1 MAAHFLDG
9 QLGLDAKHGVN
20 RAGHAEVGKVRG
32 AVRKN
37 LLVGGLNMS
46 MGSDN
51 GGNAAVK
58 VVSDTFLL
66 AGRLGMEVDDGD
78 FRQAR
83 SKNAV
88 RSIEGIVERLH
99 IDDAHEI
106 DDADLHA
113 AHVIDEEPAARRAV
127 GEIGGAQKRFAGI
140 VSIVRLDRKSVVQ

>member
-9 QLGLDAKHGVN
+9 QLGLDAEHGVN

-58 VVSDTFLL
+58 VVSDAFLL
-66 AGRLGMEVDDGD
+66 AGRLGMEIDNSN
-78 FRQAR
+78 FRQA
-83 SKNAV
+83 
-88 RSIEGIVERLH
+88 
-99 IDDAHEI
+99 
-106 DDADLHA
+106 
-113 AHVIDEEPAARRAV
+113 AARMRSAV
-127 GEIGGAQKRFAGI
+127 SKGLSSG
-140 VSIVRLDRKSVVQ
+140 SI